1 MSEHQESKLQ
11 LWDARDADIAERWA
25 SQYRRT
31 GADRTHFGSFAVRD
45 DDGAWWYD
53 AGKLD
58 IHRRLKTLDRTAPD
72 YPDRCDAVIGNASW
86 TYKRCVGCGA
96 KVRRAVRIPDN
107 EDGTVA
113 LCAGCVAEAARM
125 LKEPDGEDATRRR
138 LRALEAETEA
148 RRDAA
153 RLIYDLCFGECD
165 DLAAHVL
172 GNAALY
178 LTMGDLYPGPYSRSP
193 LEEFFAPPPLDA
205 LHRCQ
210 TMLGRCMICGEAEA
224 HPNHLQPDYIIGDS
238 WEPVTPGTLL
248 SIGQAIRRLDSNVLL
263 YEDRAHPGIV
273 FVERADHDW
282 RLLAAAADPTR
293 PVGVLVHFIGVPS
306 AAQDALREGLARSYN
321 STGL

>member
-11 LWDARDADIAERWA
+11 LWDARDANIAELWA
-25 SQYRRT
+25 RQYRDMRR
-31 GADRTHFGSFAVRD
+31 GRFGSFAVQD
-45 DDGAWWYD
+45 DDGDWWYD
-53 AGKLD
+53 AGKRN
-58 IHRRLKTLDRTAPD
+58 IYYQLKALDRAAPD

-86 TYKRCVGCGA
+86 THKRCVGCDA
-96 KVRRAVRIPDN
+96 KARRAVLIPDN

-113 LCAGCVAEAARM
+113 LCAACATEAARM
-125 LKEPDGEDATRRR
+125 LEDDEDATRRR

-153 RLIYDLCFGECD
+153 RLIHDLCFGECD

-172 GNAALY
+172 SNAGLY
-178 LTMGDLYPGPYSRSP
+178 LTMGDLYPGPYSRSHI
-193 LEEFFAPPPLDA
+193 EEFFEPPPLDA

-293 PVGVLVHFIGVPS
+293 PVGVLVHFVGVPS

-321 STGL
+321 SMGL